1 MPNRTS
7 PKRPRSTDGCVATKD
22 AFRYVTSSRRSCAN
36 GFSPTTAQQRR
47 QQRRCCE
54 MNEMRAAVAW
64 LLEGNPSGKLGSHKR
79 GLLKW
84 MLQEHPTALTSK
96 QLFKLRKAALTGDDY
111 KTLETL
117 VREGAYTKHQMN
129 HEPLDGEMSTAL
141 HVAASKGHLG
151 TCSALLK
158 GCADPN
164 VRDEFN
170 NTPMHRAASRHS
182 AGGSARHREVLL
194 LLTQAG
200 ADVYATNDA
209 GMTPYAALGL
219 AS

>member
-1 MPNRTS
+1 
-7 PKRPRSTDGCVATKD
+7 
-22 AFRYVTSSRRSCAN
+22 
-36 GFSPTTAQQRR
+36 
-47 QQRRCCE
+47 

-129 HEPLDGEMSTAL
+129 HESLDGEMSTAL
-141 HVAASKGHLG
+141 HVAASKGHQG
-151 TCSALLK
+151 ACSALLK
-158 GCADPN
+158 GRADPN

-170 NTPMHRAASRHS
+170 STPMHRAASRHS

-200 ADVYATNDA
+200 ADVYARNDA